1 MMDSDLILTQ
11 MNQYSDLFDLYIE
24 QDRPPSHPT
33 PEGKLDPLLDYL
45 QEEVADQYNFRLAK
59 CDSIW
64 RDVFK
69 SSLLSFF
76 ETMLKSFLPLDK
88 EQQKE
93 FELIEAFFSSN
104 IEQKQWREVILH
116 IQNKYSAEELNICRI
131 ISQYQEAPTEQRE
144 YILEAMRQLWI
155 HVSQEKLLKA
165 KRNLLLNAK
174 KHFHA
179 LLKEAGNKDYAII
192 SSLQQLFYNYPLLKD
207 IVEIIGREKPYSNEE
222 KDSTTN
228 KYRPIHLTHAK
239 SITEVDGITLGNI
252 IQNALHSELVYL
264 SDSKTKDI
272 FYNRFVTYQLQLLAS
287 KPPMIMQ
294 ERDEHV
300 IKEKPRLI
308 KGPIIVSIDTSSSMD
323 GIPSQI
329 ARSLL
334 LQLLQMAKQQKRACY
349 LITYSVRAQAIDLAH
364 PGNWQKV
371 KQFLQ
376 GGFTGGTYVD
386 HMLHMVF
393 EALELELY
401 HMADILLISD
411 FLCSRPRKD
420 TLSLVQQMKQSGTK
434 FYGLGIKADRLKNR
448 HNWLDKSWNI
458 TYF

>member
-24 QDRPPSHPT
+24 QDRPPSYPT

-131 ISQYQEAPTEQRE
+131 ISQYQGAPTEQRE

-300 IKEKPRLI
+300 IKEKPRH
-308 KGPIIVSIDTSSSMD
+308 D
-323 GIPSQI
+323 Q
-329 ARSLL
+329 
-334 LQLLQMAKQQKRACY
+334 
-349 LITYSVRAQAIDLAH
+349 
-364 PGNWQKV
+364 
-371 KQFLQ
+371 
-376 GGFTGGTYVD
+376 
-386 HMLHMVF
+386 
-393 EALELELY
+393 
-401 HMADILLISD
+401 
-411 FLCSRPRKD
+411 
-420 TLSLVQQMKQSGTK
+420 
-434 FYGLGIKADRLKNR
+434 
-448 HNWLDKSWNI
+448 
-458 TYF
+458 